1 MLYLIEK
8 EFIMTETFTETKSR
22 EIKELL
28 EKIINESDKE
38 IVKKHCKEITNHL
51 TAIQDH
57 ADMLTQRK

>member
-1 MLYLIEK
+1 
-8 EFIMTETFTETKSR
+8 MTETFTETKSR

-38 IVKKHCKEITNHL
+38 IVKKHCEKITNHL

-57 ADMLTQRK
+57 TDMLTQRK